1 VYICVCVCIGVC
13 LRVCVHEHSVH
24 RGQKRPPDRLRDE
37 VIGGC
42 EQPNSGRSIFNLGS
56 EPVSQAPT
64 FLCIVNHL

>member
-1 VYICVCVCIGVC
+1 M
-13 LRVCVHEHSVH
+13 HEHSVH